1 MEQFFQDNPCKIAIV
16 GAGPAGIYC
25 ALNILFEFKNI
36 GFTNFNISIFDKSQA
51 LRTILPTGGG
61 RCNIT
66 NSNTDIKE
74 FASNYPRGEKFLYSL
89 FSRHFNSDALEF
101 FKLIGIKTYTQ
112 VDNRVFPI
120 SDSAKDVKDKMLS
133 ALKSFKN
140 VKLINKEIKS
150 GKDLEGFDRC
160 IISCGSKGVEELIE
174 SFNQPLIPFR
184 RALCGFIVKDFKY
197 PKGVSVKSLEG
208 DFIFTDNGISGPL
221 PFKVS
226 SIDVDKKYPYNL
238 KIKLFDENK
247 LFELIEKNSKKSIGN
262 LVSELIPKS
271 LAKVIVEDFD
281 KKSAEVS
288 KKKILEYSIL
298 NLEILSTSKQGEI
311 VNAGGV
317 DLSFVDKNC
326 KSKINDNLWFCGEV
340 LDIDG
345 FCGGF
350 NLQNCWSSGYVVA
363 KDVVCSI
370 IKK

>member
-1 MEQFFQDNPCKIAIV
+1 MVKQTEQQN
-16 GAGPAGIYC
+16 
-25 ALNILFEFKNI
+25 L
-36 GFTNFNISIFDKSQA
+36 
-51 LRTILPTGGG
+51 
-61 RCNIT
+61 
-66 NSNTDIKE
+66 
-74 FASNYPRGEKFLYSL
+74 
-89 FSRHFNSDALEF
+89 
-101 FKLIGIKTYTQ
+101 
-112 VDNRVFPI
+112 
-120 SDSAKDVKDKMLS
+120 
-133 ALKSFKN
+133 
-140 VKLINKEIKS
+140 
-150 GKDLEGFDRC
+150 
-160 IISCGSKGVEELIE
+160 
-174 SFNQPLIPFR
+174 
-184 RALCGFIVKDFKY
+184 LCGFIVKDFKY
-197 PKGVSVKSLEG
+197 PKGVSVKSLDG
-208 DFIFTDNGISGPL
+208 DFIFTENGISGPL
-221 PFKVS
+221 PFKIS

-311 VNAGGV
+311 VYAGGV
-317 DLSFVDKNC
+317 DLSSVDKNC
-326 KSKINDNLWFCGEV
+326 KSKINDNLWFCGEI